1 MYRNEFRGTRIQEG
15 DGKPFL
21 GWIASRS
28 SDVRMGTR
36 TSPKTAKE
44 KDMRKTLLTAMVAGV
59 LCAPAAYAQVSLG
72 GGGGIGVNTGPVG
85 LGANGR
91 GDAGIDARNSRI
103 DSHASHGAD
112 GRATGNV
119 MGDAARTVAGSAQAG
134 AGRAKEAGATT
145 RDTARA
151 GAQAG
156 ANASAQAVESV
167 TGNAN
172 AATHSVLGAADA
184 TTTSADVTGQGR
196 VAGGLD
202 SNANAAA
209 NAAVHAGAN
218 AGGNKEEAID
228 DDDKGKQPAKGK
240 DARDQ
245 QRKNAPR
252 R

>member
-1 MYRNEFRGTRIQEG
+1 MYGNEFRGMRVQEG
-15 DGKPFL
+15 DGLRFL
-21 GWIASRS
+21 GWIASRKQRL
-28 SDVRMGTR
+28 RMGTR
-36 TSPKTAKE
+36 TSPEDCKE

-119 MGDAARTVAGSAQAG
+119 VGDAARTLGGVAQAG
-134 AGRAKEAGATT
+134 AGRAKQVGATT
-145 RDTARA
+145 RDAARA

-167 TGNAN
+167 NGNAN

-184 TTTSADVTGQGR
+184 TTSADVTGQGQ

-202 SNANAAA
+202 GNANAAA
-209 NAAVHAGAN
+209 NAAVNAGAN
-218 AGGNKEEAID
+218 AGGNKEEGI
-228 DDDKGKQPAKGK
+228 DDKGKQAAKGK

>member
-1 MYRNEFRGTRIQEG
+1 
-15 DGKPFL
+15 
-21 GWIASRS
+21 
-28 SDVRMGTR
+28 MGTR
-36 TSPKTAKE
+36 TSPEDCKE

-59 LCAPAAYAQVSLG
+59 LCAPAAYAQV
-72 GGGGIGVNTGPVG
+72 TGPVG

-103 DSHASHGAD
+103 DSHASH
-112 GRATGNV
+112 V
-119 MGDAARTVAGSAQAG
+119 VGDAAGTVGGAAQAG
-134 AGRAKEAGATT
+134 AGRAKEMGATT

-151 GAQAG
+151 GAHAG

-184 TTTSADVTGQGR
+184 TTTSADVTGQGQ
-196 VAGGLD
+196 VAGGLEG
-202 SNANAAA
+202 NANAAA

-218 AGGNKEEAID
+218 AGGNREEAI
-228 DDDKGKQPAKGK
+228 DDKGKQPAKGK

-245 QRKNAPR
+245 RKNAPR

>member
-119 MGDAARTVAGSAQAG
+119 VGDAARTVAGSAQAG

-145 RDTARA
+145 RDTA

-228 DDDKGKQPAKGK
+228 DKGKQPAKGK